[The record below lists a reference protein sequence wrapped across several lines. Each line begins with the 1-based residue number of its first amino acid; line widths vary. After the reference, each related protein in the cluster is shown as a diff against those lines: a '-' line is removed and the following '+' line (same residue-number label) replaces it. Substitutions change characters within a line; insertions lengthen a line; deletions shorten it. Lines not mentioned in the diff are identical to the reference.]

1 MKNPYQNTRLLLTF
15 VISFPY
21 FVPRMGKAISSL
33 LVVFV
38 LLLVVPLHAIAQSG
52 TSVVQIVTVEV
63 KPITKIAVNGNPGAL
78 TVVGQSGDPS
88 ASSAGDNSTRYSMV
102 TNLDNVKIVASI
114 SDEMPGGTRL
124 MVKLESSK
132 GVSNGPVDIS
142 RALTPVNVVSGIN
155 RGSDLNQ
162 TITYTFAA
170 AESVNEINEQSRVIT
185 LTLTD

>member
-1 MKNPYQNTRLLLTF
+1 
-15 VISFPY
+15 
-21 FVPRMGKAISSL
+21 
-33 LVVFV
+33 
-38 LLLVVPLHAIAQSG
+38 
-52 TSVVQIVTVEV
+52 
-63 KPITKIAVNGNPGAL
+63 
-78 TVVGQSGDPS
+78 
-88 ASSAGDNSTRYSMV
+88 
-102 TNLDNVKIVASI
+102 
-114 SDEMPGGTRL
+114 

-170 AESVNEINEQSRVIT
+170 TESVNEINEQSRVIT